1 MIEAVNSPQAPGG
14 TGQTTP
20 VRGRASGSGF
30 AAAMSAATQAE
41 EGASAAEERIE
52 RVRRAVRPPR
62 GERWEPV
69 AGRSDYADIV
79 SGPRNGYFV
88 NLQDGP
94 RQGEVFHRVR
104 KDGRELHI
112 YGEGRDRTVI
122 EVKRQEAKPEPG
134 DVKPREGEAFEPVQ
148 GHRDYQRIEGGDRDD
163 LFINVSG
170 NERTGRAFS
179 IEERDGQ
186 RFHVYGTGDNKL
198 EIRVGWRN
206 DSRDGDDSA
215 AQQREDG

>member
-1 MIEAVNSPQAPGG
+1 VIEGVNSPQGAPGA
-14 TGQTTP
+14 GQSTP
-20 VRGRASGSGF
+20 VRARAGGAGF
-30 AAAMSAATQAE
+30 AAAMSAAARSE
-41 EGASAAEERIE
+41 EGATAAEERIE

-69 AGRSDYADIV
+69 AGRSDYADVV

-104 KDGRELHI
+104 KDGREFHV

-122 EVKRQEAKPEPG
+122 EVRRQDTKRDPD

-163 LFINVSG
+163 LFINLSG
-170 NERTGRAFS
+170 NDRTGRAFC

-186 RFHVYGTGDNKL
+186 RFHVYGSGDNAL
-198 EIRVGWRN
+198 EIRVGWRR
-206 DSRDGDDSA
+206 DARDGDDSRP
-215 AQQREDG
+215 QEREDR

>member
-1 MIEAVNSPQAPGG
+1 MIEGVNSPQGVSGA
-14 TGQTTP
+14 GQSTP
-20 VRGRASGSGF
+20 VRARAGGPGF
-30 AAAMSAATQAE
+30 AAAMSAATRAE
-41 EGASAAEERIE
+41 EGASAAEQRIE
-52 RVRRAVRPPR
+52 EVRRKVRPPR

-69 AGRSDYADIV
+69 AGRSDYADVV

-122 EVKRQEAKPEPG
+122 EVKRQDTKPDPD
-134 DVKPREGEAFEPVQ
+134 DVKPREGEAFEAVR

-163 LFINVSG
+163 LFINLSG

-186 RFHVYGTGDNKL
+186 RFHVYGSGDNKL
-198 EIRVGWRN
+198 EIRVGWR
-206 DSRDGDDSA
+206 DDARDRDDGR
-215 AQQREDG
+215 AQEREDR